1 MVSIT
6 VNTGIHS
13 CDGLVMPIVMS
24 MVVSMM
30 VSRVMDMVMRLR
42 VGGIMSLEV
51 VGFVLMIFMVMV
63 VLSEGRNV
71 KGG

>member
-24 MVVSMM
+24 MVVPMM
-30 VSRVMDMVMRLR
+30 VSRVMDMVVRLR
-42 VGGIMSLEV
+42 VGSIMSLEV
-51 VGFVLMIFMVMV
+51 VGFVLMIFVVMVM
-63 VLSEGRNV
+63 LSEGRNI
-71 KGG
+71 KGC